1 MGSRPKAG
9 TAELSQLKYGT
20 GMDAGWFTTPEV
32 RVLTCREG
40 ENIPLP
46 VTDRKETEMDQE
58 NAVDRA
64 FNDLIALGENDEI
77 KALSVGLFLH
87 EESIYAILHDL
98 WESGKKGD

>member
-1 MGSRPKAG
+1 
-9 TAELSQLKYGT
+9 
-20 GMDAGWFTTPEV
+20 
-32 RVLTCREG
+32 
-40 ENIPLP
+40 
-46 VTDRKETEMDQE
+46 MDQE